1 MTLTMASKARHRS
14 ASQGEFPEGPI
25 EFRKS
30 PCAAAIR
37 RVFRWPAIP
46 GQSHHG
52 RRRGLAHYADPEL
65 ASERVTWSRAG
76 CGGRYTNK
84 IRTRSS
90 LARSSKSVRF
100 AVMIV
105 APCRRA
111 EKAIN
116 ASFWNSCRLRRS
128 HLRLAH
134 DESCTHPSKNR
145 IVENAFP
152 MIYIDTRVVD
162 GERHVRLRRSC
173 RA

>member
-100 AVMIV
+100 AVITMP
-105 APCRRA
+105 AGR
-111 EKAIN
+111 K
-116 ASFWNSCRLRRS
+116 SYQ
-128 HLRLAH
+128 
-134 DESCTHPSKNR
+134 R
-145 IVENAFP
+145 IVLEFLPLAPIPLLGIPDPLDHHSSLPPILSN
-152 MIYIDTRVVD
+152 
-162 GERHVRLRRSC
+162 RSPLGFC
-173 RA
+173 QPA